1 MEIYRIADLNI
12 GVENQCD
19 FTKKYM
25 KDYLSDET
33 TVDFSVFVTEE
44 MIEYEKQI
52 SVEKVPEHYY
62 ELTAVLR
69 TICSKILSDYNGFFL
84 HCSCLE
90 YEGKAV
96 VFTAKSGTGKST
108 HARLWRELLG
118 DKVTMINDDKPI
130 VRFIDSEFIIYG
142 TPWNG
147 KHSLSNNI
155 KTPIKAVYYLHQAKE
170 NKVVQSDPLS
180 SISKILS
187 QTIIPDS
194 KDVMNR
200 LLDMMEKFVTQVPV
214 FDLYCDIS
222 ENAVNVVLDSLK
234 EI

>member
-19 FTKKYM
+19 FTKEYM
-25 KDYLSDET
+25 KDYLVKDVD
-33 TVDFSVFVTEE
+33 VDFIVTVTDE
-44 MIEYEKQI
+44 MREHEKSI
-52 SVEKVPEHYY
+52 AVEKVPEPYY

-69 TICSKILSDYNGFFL
+69 SICETVLNKHDGFFL

-90 YEGKAV
+90 YKGKAI

-108 HARLWRELLG
+108 HSRLWREILG

-130 VRFIDSEFIIYG
+130 VRFINGEFIIYG

-155 KTPIKAVYYLHQAKE
+155 KAPIKAIYYLHQAKE
-170 NKVVQSDPLS
+170 NKVERCDPIN
-180 SISKILS
+180 SISKLLS
-187 QTIIPDS
+187 QTILPNN
-194 KDVMNR
+194 KENMHA
-200 LLDMMEKFVTQVPV
+200 LLSMLEKLVTNTPM

-222 ENAVNVVLDSLK
+222 KDAVQAVLNSLN